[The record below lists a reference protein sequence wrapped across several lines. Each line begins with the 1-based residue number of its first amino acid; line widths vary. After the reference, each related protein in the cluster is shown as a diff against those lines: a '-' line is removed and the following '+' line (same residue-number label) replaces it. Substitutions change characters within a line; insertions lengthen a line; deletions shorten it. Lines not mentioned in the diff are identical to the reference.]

1 MNFFDISA
9 PWAIQPEYLLRIDAL
24 ASEHMKA
31 SASNPQAAA
40 QRFAAPA
47 TPGRV
52 VSDGVAVVDLTGPL
66 TKGYSWITALMG
78 GTSMQQAGALIEQA
92 AADPA
97 VRGILL
103 RIDSPGGS
111 VDGTEGLARVIREAA
126 AQKQVLALAGGT
138 IASAAYWVG
147 SAASA
152 VYLESGT
159 TAAGSIGVV
168 TKHVD
173 VSALESRIGIKTTEI
188 TSGKFKRIASM
199 HEPLS
204 EAGRNSIQSQLD
216 HIYSLF
222 VHAVAAHRGASVQTV
237 LDRMA
242 DGRVFIGQQAI
253 IAGLADGFATAPEL
267 IARLRAGQKTPQ
279 KPTPERKTAMSMNM
293 TMNEIKNAAVA
304 EVGPNGT
311 PEQYQAAVTRIMLT
325 APKESKP
332 EPRCPTTGL
341 TLEEKVEKA
350 QAYAKEHSVELVD
363 ALKEL
368 GYAK

>member
-1 MNFFDISA
+1 MSIFDISA
-9 PWAIQPEYLLRIDAL
+9 PWAIQPEHLIRIDAL
-24 ASEHMKA
+24 ATEHMKA
-31 SASNPQAAA
+31 SAGNPQAAA
-40 QRFAAPA
+40 QRFGQPA
-47 TPGRV
+47 MPGPV
-52 VSDGVAVVDLTGPL
+52 VSDGVAVIDITGPM

-78 GTSMQQAGALIEQA
+78 GTSMQQAGDLIEQA
-92 AADPA
+92 ATDPT
-97 VRGILL
+97 VKGILL

-168 TKHVD
+168 SKHVD
-173 VSALESRIGIKTTEI
+173 ISGLEARVGIKTTEI

-204 EAGRNSIQSQLD
+204 DAGRSSIQAQLD
-216 HIYSLF
+216 HIYGLF

-253 IAGLADGFATAPEL
+253 DAGLADGFATSSAL
-267 IARLRAGQKTPQ
+267 MARLRAGQKTPT
-279 KPTPERKTAMSMNM
+279 KTTPKTERQTMS
-293 TMNEIKNAAVA
+293 TQEIKKAVMA
-304 EVGPNGT
+304 EVCPNGT
-311 PEQYQAAVTRIMLT
+311 VEQYQSALDRLVANNPST
-325 APKESKP
+325 P
-332 EPRCPTTGL
+332 EPRCPSTGL

-350 QAYAKEHSVELVD
+350 QAHATQHGVTLVA

-368 GYAK
+368 GFAK

>member
-1 MNFFDISA
+1 MSIFDTSA
-9 PWAIQPEYLLRIDAL
+9 PWAIQPEYLIRIDAL
-24 ASEHMKA
+24 AAEHMKA
-31 SASNPQAAA
+31 FTADGSHQAAA
-40 QRFAAPA
+40 PRYVPPA
-47 TPGRV
+47 MPGPAV
-52 VSDGVAVVDLTGPL
+52 VDGVAVIDITGPM

-78 GTSMQQAGALIEQA
+78 GTSMQQAGDLIEQA
-92 AADPA
+92 ASNPA
-97 VRGILL
+97 VKGILL

-126 AQKQVLALAGGT
+126 AQKQVLALAGGA

-147 SAASA
+147 SAADA

-168 TKHVD
+168 SKHVD
-173 VSALESRIGIKTTEI
+173 ISGLESRVGIKTTEI

-204 EAGRNSIQSQLD
+204 DAGRNSIQTQLD
-216 HIYSLF
+216 HIYNLF
-222 VHAVAAHRGASVQTV
+222 VNAVATHRQASVQTV

-253 IAGLADGFATAPEL
+253 DAGLADGFATAPEL
-267 IARLRAGQKTPQ
+267 MARLRAGQRTPKKTTQ
-279 KPTPERKTAMSMNM
+279 QPERKPMSAQ
-293 TMNEIKNAAVA
+293 EIKNAVLS

-311 PEQYQAAVTRIMLT
+311 PEQYQSALDRLVANNPST
-325 APKESKP
+325 P

-350 QAYAKEHSVELVD
+350 QAYSKEHGVDLVA
-363 ALKEL
+363 ALKAL

>member
-1 MNFFDISA
+1 MNFFDTSI
-9 PWAIQPEYLLRIDAL
+9 PWAIQPEHLIRIDAL
-24 ASEHMKA
+24 AAEQMKA
-31 SASNPQAAA
+31 SAANPQAAG
-40 QRFAAPA
+40 QRFSQPA
-47 TPGRV
+47 TPGPV
-52 VSDGVAVVDLTGPL
+52 VSDGVAVIDITGPM
-66 TKGYSWITALMG
+66 TKGFSWVTALMG
-78 GTSMQQAGALIEQA
+78 GTSMQQVGALIEQA
-92 AADPA
+92 ATDPT
-97 VRGILL
+97 VKGILL

-168 TKHVD
+168 SKHVD
-173 VSALESRIGIKTTEI
+173 ISGLEARVGIKTTEI

-204 EAGRNSIQSQLD
+204 EAGRSSIQAQLD

-222 VHAVAAHRGASVQTV
+222 VHAVAAHRGASVKTV

-253 IAGLADGFATAPEL
+253 DAGLVDGFATASEL
-267 IARLRAGQKTPQ
+267 MARLRAGQKTPK
-279 KPTPERKTAMSMNM
+279 KPTQQPERKTMSAQ
-293 TMNEIKNAAVA
+293 EIKNAVLA

-311 PEQYQAAVTRIMLT
+311 PEQYQSALDRLVANNPPT
-325 APKESKP
+325 P

-350 QAYAKEHSVELVD
+350 QAYAKEHGVELVA

-368 GYAK
+368 GFAK